1 MSTQPSS
8 SAELAWYAQILN
20 LIVFTWQRLLC
31 AGSNLRR
38 RLFLRRLTAYPILRL
53 EGDLLERTPDAPW
66 YYAFLPM
73 YTAPLSLEA
82 IDAALQ
88 RIAGDP
94 DVAGVL
100 FQCTDCTP
108 SLAQAQSLRSLLNR
122 FRAADRRLCPASPP
136 KRIVFHLEQVTA
148 PLYVAA
154 AGADLIALTPL
165 TEWDVKGL
173 AATPL
178 FFKDALAQV
187 GIAFDVVRVAPWKT
201 AADMFAADGLSD
213 AAREQYNWL
222 FDSLYTALV
231 AGIASGRGL
240 TPATVR
246 TLIDRAPLA
255 ASDAQAA
262 GLIDAVAYADEL
274 PALLGIEDERRY
286 PQLYSRM
293 RKRLYR
299 HARRPSPGTVGV
311 ISLTGAI
318 MTGASREFPVPLP
331 LIGEDTLGSSSAQQQ
346 IRAARRDDSLDAVV
360 VHVDSPGG
368 SALASDLIWRELS
381 LLAAEKPVVVYMG
394 DVAASGGYYIAT
406 PAHKIVAQAAT
417 LTGSIGVILAKP
429 VAAEALDKA
438 HIRWET
444 LRRGEHADLYAS
456 VTPWTEDARAAV
468 AASMDAVYRTF
479 KERVV
484 AGRGIDLAA
493 LDDLAG
499 GRVWTGEQALAH
511 GLVDALGD
519 FHTAVELACRAAGL
533 PADGSVRVEAVAT
546 GRWQPALPQAPEQAE
561 LARWQTLARFLTGG
575 ELARLLQRERL
586 WLLADGLPK
595 QKQ

>member
-1 MSTQPSS
+1 MSTHSISS
-8 SAELAWYAQILN
+8 TELPWYARLLAFIR
-20 LIVFTWQRLLC
+20 FTWQRLMC
-31 AGSNLRR
+31 AASNLRR

-53 EGDLLERTPDAPW
+53 EGELLERTPDVPW
-66 YYAFLPM
+66 YYAFLPI

-82 IDAALQ
+82 IDDALQ
-88 RIAGDP
+88 RIAG
-94 DVAGVL
+94 
-100 FQCTDCTP
+100 DCTP
-108 SLAQAQSLRSLLNR
+108 SLAQAQSLRSLLDR
-122 FRAADRRLCPASPP
+122 FRATDRRRCPASPP

-154 AGADLIALTPL
+154 AGADLIALTSL

-213 AAREQYNWL
+213 AARAQYDWL
-222 FDSLYTALV
+222 FDSLYAALV
-231 AGIASGRGL
+231 DGIASGRKL
-240 TPATVR
+240 APEQVR
-246 TLIDRAPLA
+246 ALIDRAPLA
-255 ASDAQAA
+255 APDAQAA

-274 PALLGIEDERRY
+274 PALLGLDDERRY
-286 PQLYSRM
+286 PQPYNRV

-299 HARRPSPGTVGV
+299 HAQRPSPGTIGV

-331 LIGEDTLGSSSAQQQ
+331 LIGDDTLGSSSAQQQ

-438 HIRWET
+438 RIRWET
-444 LRRGEHADLYAS
+444 LRRGEHADLYES
-456 VTPWTEDARAAV
+456 VTPWTEEARAAV
-468 AASMDAVYRTF
+468 TASMDAVYRTF

-484 AGRGIDLAA
+484 AGRGIDPAA

-511 GLVDALGD
+511 GLIDALGD
-519 FHTAVELACRAAGL
+519 FNTAVELACQEADL
-533 PADGSVRVEAVAT
+533 PTDGSVRVEAVGA
-546 GRWQPALPQAPEQAE
+546 GRWQPAMPQAPEQAE
-561 LARWQTLARFLTGG
+561 FARWQALAQFVAGG
-575 ELARLLQRERL
+575 ELTRLLQREHL
-586 WLLADGLPK
+586 WLIADGLPRER
-595 QKQ
+595 

>member
-1 MSTQPSS
+1 
-8 SAELAWYAQILN
+8 
-20 LIVFTWQRLLC
+20 
-31 AGSNLRR
+31 
-38 RLFLRRLTAYPILRL
+38 
-53 EGDLLERTPDAPW
+53 
-66 YYAFLPM
+66 
-73 YTAPLSLEA
+73 
-82 IDAALQ
+82 
-88 RIAGDP
+88 
-94 DVAGVL
+94 
-100 FQCTDCTP
+100 
-108 SLAQAQSLRSLLNR
+108 
-122 FRAADRRLCPASPP
+122 
-136 KRIVFHLEQVTA
+136 
-148 PLYVAA
+148 
-154 AGADLIALTPL
+154 
-165 TEWDVKGL
+165 
-173 AATPL
+173 
-178 FFKDALAQV
+178 
-187 GIAFDVVRVAPWKT
+187 
-201 AADMFAADGLSD
+201 
-213 AAREQYNWL
+213 
-222 FDSLYTALV
+222 
-231 AGIASGRGL
+231 
-240 TPATVR
+240 
-246 TLIDRAPLA
+246 
-255 ASDAQAA
+255 
-262 GLIDAVAYADEL
+262 
-274 PALLGIEDERRY
+274 
-286 PQLYSRM
+286 
-293 RKRLYR
+293 
-299 HARRPSPGTVGV
+299 
-311 ISLTGAI
+311 

-484 AGRGIDLAA
+484 AGRKIDMAA

-519 FHTAVELACRAAGL
+519 FHTAVELACQEAGL
-533 PADGSVRVEAVAT
+533 PADGSVRVEAVAEP

-561 LARWQTLARFLTGG
+561 LARWQTLARFVAGG
-575 ELARLLQRERL
+575 ALARRLQRERL

-595 QKQ
+595 QE